1 VTRVKTSIYI
11 DDRLR
16 RAAKKVAIRSG
27 LKEYEVH
34 EEALRMYLGWDR
46 LEALLD
52 RHTNF
57 TEEEAMRIATE
68 EVHQVRSERAGRRV
82 RHLS

>member
-1 VTRVKTSIYI
+1 MTRVKTSIYI

-16 RAAKKVAIRSG
+16 RAAKEVTIRSG

-52 RHTNF
+52 RHTNL
-57 TEEEAMRIATE
+57 TEEWTAAPDPPDTAL
-68 EVHQVRSERAGRRV
+68 SGRPG
-82 RHLS
+82 H